1 MNAMLRGSNSRLKDL
16 EGALAAELAEQVGAG
31 DGPGEPVH
39 DRVVDG
45 QRRAGDDGEGQAV
58 GEAGGDRPGPAGP
71 GDAYPRGG
79 HSRAQVG
86 HGHAGQSDPGRLQQ
100 PTGHL
105 LGMIVAHGALLVEVA
120 AAAEL
125 APELFGG
132 EPDRQRPV
140 ASVVGED
147 HEHMADFHPPV
158 WCASGPGV
166 GVRDADSG
174 HGDPPGEDGD
184 EVGAV
189 RGDVLAQPA
198 AGLVQAG
205 LGGAGSGGDLA
216 GGLVGVVE
224 QGDGVALSGGQAG
237 DRAAQRVGAV
247 HVLSRRQAVG
257 GGRVQVLGPLPEQ
270 GERRAAPLGAA
281 DVGHDAGQPGGEPA
295 GVAQPVQRDERLQE
309 RVLHGIVGVVW
320 LPRGRYRAV

>member
-1 MNAMLRGSNSRLKDL
+1 VVQAVGERHVAGL
-16 EGALAAELAEQVGAG
+16 EPPAQRPGGYLLAAELAEQVGAG
-31 DGPGEPVH
+31 DGSGEPVH
-39 DRVVDG
+39 DRIVGG

-58 GEAGGDRPGPAGP
+58 GEAGGDRPGSAGP

-86 HGHAGQSDPGRLQQ
+86 DGHAVQGDPCRLQQ
-100 PTGHL
+100 PAGRLHA
-105 LGMIVAHGALLVEVA
+105 MIVQALLAAVFRAGEQDPEPAVVA
-120 AAAEL
+120 
-125 APELFGG
+125 G

-147 HEHMADFHPPV
+147 HEHVADIHPPV
-158 WCASGPGV
+158 WRASGPGV

-174 HGDPPGEDGD
+174 HGDSPGGGGD

-205 LGGAGSGGDLA
+205 LGGAGSGADLP

-224 QGDGVALSGGQAG
+224 RGDGVALPGGQAG
-237 DRAAQRVGAV
+237 DRAAEYVGAV
-247 HVLSRRQAVG
+247 QVLSRWQAGG
-257 GGRVQVLGPLPEQ
+257 GGRVQVLGPVAEQ
-270 GERRAAPLGAA
+270 GKRRAAPL
-281 DVGHDAGQPGGEPA
+281 
-295 GVAQPVQRDERLQE
+295 R
-309 RVLHGIVGVVW
+309 
-320 LPRGRYRAV
+320 RGRRWPRCRPASRRTGRGRAAGPAR